1 MDKHLH
7 IISFNVPYPANY
19 GGVVDVFYKLI
30 ALHELGVKI
39 HLHCFN
45 YGREQQ
51 EILNTYCSSVHYYK
65 RETGHKAISSSLP
78 YIVASRKNEELLQ
91 RLLIDDHPILM
102 EGVHCSYL
110 IFDKRF
116 EHRKCFVRLH
126 NVEYQYYKDLLKSSR
141 SLIRKLYYWNESR
154 LLRKYESALAK
165 KAVFWGVTENDNEV
179 YRKEFGCKNIDLLPL
194 YLPHWEHTT
203 LEGMGSYCLY
213 HGDLSI
219 DANEKAAK
227 WLLEEVFFKMK
238 LPLVIAGN
246 NPSAE
251 LVELSHEHSFTCI
264 VENPS
269 EKEMQDMIAKAHI
282 NVLPSFTHTG
292 MKVKLLNALTNGKHC
307 VANAATVEGTGLGE
321 VCHIANTT
329 EEFQKVIGDLFESPF
344 SSKEREKREALIK
357 GQFNNRRNAEKQ
369 IQWIWGENH
378 SSLLT

>member
-30 ALHELGVKI
+30 ALHDLGIKI

-45 YGREQQ
+45 YGREEQQ
-51 EILNTYCSSVHYYK
+51 VLEKYCASVHYYN
-65 RETGHKAISSSLP
+65 RETGHKAISRKLP
-78 YIVASRKNEELLQ
+78 YIVASRRNEELLQ
-91 RLLIDDHPILM
+91 RLLEDEYPIFM

-116 EHRKCFVRLH
+116 EDRKCFVRLH
-126 NVEYQYYKDLLKSSR
+126 NVEYQYYHDLFKSSK
-141 SLIRKLYYWNESR
+141 SPIRKLYYWNESR
-154 LLRKYESALAK
+154 LLHKYESALAK
-165 KAVFWGVTENDNEV
+165 KAVFWGVTEKDNDV

-194 YLPHWEHTT
+194 YLPHWEQAT

-227 WLLEEVFFKMK
+227 WLLEEVFFKLK

-246 NPSAE
+246 NPSEE
-251 LVELSHEHSFTCI
+251 LVALSHQHTHTCI
-264 VENPS
+264 VENPN

-282 NVLPSFTHTG
+282 HVLPSYTQTG

-307 VANAATVEGTGLGE
+307 VANDATVTGTGLRE
-321 VCHIANTT
+321 VCHIANTAA
-329 EEFQKVIGDLFESPF
+329 EFQKMIGDLFERPF
-344 SSKEREKREALIK
+344 SAKEREKRQALIN
-357 GQFNNRRNAEKQ
+357 QLFNNRRNAEKQ
-369 IQWIWGENH
+369 IQWIWGE
-378 SSLLT
+378 

>member
-1 MDKHLH
+1 MEKHLH

-19 GGVVDVFYKLI
+19 GGVVDVFYKLV

-51 EILNTYCSSVHYYK
+51 ELLNQYCSSVHYYK
-65 RETGHKAISSSLP
+65 REKGHKAISSKLP
-78 YIVASRKNEELLQ
+78 YIVASRKNEELMQ
-91 RLLIDDHPILM
+91 RLLLNDYPILM
-102 EGVHCSYL
+102 EGVHCTYL

-116 EHRKCFVRLH
+116 EDRKCYVRLH
-126 NVEYQYYKDLLKSSR
+126 NVEYQYYQDLFKSS
-141 SLIRKLYYWNESR
+141 SSVIRKLYYWNESR

-165 KAVFWGVTENDNEV
+165 KAVFWGVTEKDNEV

-194 YLPHWEHTT
+194 YLPHWEKTA

-219 DANEKAAK
+219 DANAKAAI
-227 WLLEEVFFKMK
+227 WLLRDVFLKLQ
-238 LPLVIAGN
+238 LPLVIAGK

-251 LVELSHEHSFTCI
+251 LVELSHEQTFTCI

-292 MKVKLLNALTNGKHC
+292 MKVKLLNALVNGKHC
-307 VANAATVEGTGLGE
+307 IANSATVAGSDLDQ
-321 VCHIANTT
+321 VCHVADTAD
-329 EEFQKVIGDLFESPF
+329 EFQTAITRLFEKPF
-344 SSKEREKREALIK
+344 SHKEREKREALINS
-357 GQFNNRRNAEKQ
+357 QFNNLRNAEKQ
-369 IQWIWGENH
+369 IQWIWGDNH
-378 SSLLT
+378 PGF